1 MKKQIVNESQMKSY
15 FVLLHLEN
23 LISGIIFQSWQIL
36 GAKSSQDYIFSTYN
50 FFIVIYF
57 F

>member
-15 FVLLHLEN
+15 FVAFLHLEN

-36 GAKSSQDYIFSTYN
+36 EAKSSQDYS
-50 FFIVIYF
+50 
-57 F
+57 

>member
-15 FVLLHLEN
+15 FLLLHLEN

-36 GAKSSQDYIFSTYN
+36 EAKSSQDYS
-50 FFIVIYF
+50 
-57 F
+57 